1 MSYAWHN
8 ISSTGVRPFMRKR
21 FCVMDPLPHALLL
34 VELVAIGR
42 VGRILDLAVGLFIP
56 ASRGPRPAPGTQR
69 LPRREELD
77 VPPAHER
84 PDLVQLEVLLAL
96 VGAHRLVLGVRALSL
111 FLFLLLL
118 FAFSLLLLLAL
129 LLLLLALLLLLLLAL
144 LLVGLFGGLLL
155 VRELVGAPAR
165 SGSAYI
171 DMQGLYGDRGGAWAG
186 GVPLGRWLAW
196 PPASATC
203 RLRALVAEVE
213 STRLALPRLLA
224 VDDDMTTIAAVASYH
239 VVRLDAKGHRQQAVA
254 VRALHCVWAPLG
266 RLGRRPCSFSGFR
279 VPLRKSTEMSQGE

>member
-8 ISSTGVRPFMRKR
+8 VSSTGVRPFMRKR

-96 VGAHRLVLGVRALSL
+96 VGAHRLVLGVGAL

-118 FAFSLLLLLAL
+118 FAFS

-171 DMQGLYGDRGGAWAG
+171 DMQGLYGDRRGAWAG

-224 VDDDMTTIAAVASYH
+224 VDDGMTTIAAVASDH
-239 VVRLDAKGHRQQAVA
+239 VVRLDAKGHHQHAVA

-266 RLGRRPCSFSGFR
+266 RLGRRPRSVSEIRLGPRIAAKCHR
-279 VPLRKSTEMSQGE
+279 VGVEPD

>member
-1 MSYAWHN
+1 MVG
-8 ISSTGVRPFMRKR
+8 GVWGGSELEA
-21 FCVMDPLPHALLL
+21 LP
-34 VELVAIGR
+34 
-42 VGRILDLAVGLFIP
+42 
-56 ASRGPRPAPGTQR
+56 
-69 LPRREELD
+69 
-77 VPPAHER
+77 
-84 PDLVQLEVLLAL
+84 
-96 VGAHRLVLGVRALSL
+96 
-111 FLFLLLL
+111 
-118 FAFSLLLLLAL
+118 
-129 LLLLLALLLLLLLAL
+129 LAL

-155 VRELVGAPAR
+155 RELVGAPAR

-224 VDDDMTTIAAVASYH
+224 VDDGVTAIAAVASHH
-239 VVRLDAKGHRQQAVA
+239 VVRLDAKGHRQHGVA

-266 RLGRRPCSFSGFR
+266 RLGRRPRSFSGFR
-279 VPLRKSTEMSQGE
+279 VPARIGSEMSQGDSLSCGAHANVLRADLLLLPTRECRPGDPSIDQRRHC